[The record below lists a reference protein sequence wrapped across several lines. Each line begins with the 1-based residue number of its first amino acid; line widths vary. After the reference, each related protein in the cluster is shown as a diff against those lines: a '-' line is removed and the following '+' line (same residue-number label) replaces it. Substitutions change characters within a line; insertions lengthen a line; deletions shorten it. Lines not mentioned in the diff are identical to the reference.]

1 MLINQTLEQLHELR
15 LAGMA
20 EALSEQLERPDR
32 YGELEFTDRLGLLLD
47 RETQDRDNRRVTRNL
62 KTARLRAPACIEDLD
77 FRRDRGLDRS
87 HILRL
92 AEAGWVTDHRDLLIT
107 GATGAGKT
115 YLACALAQAAI
126 RRGHKAL
133 YWRLPRL
140 LGELRLA
147 HADGRAAA
155 LLASW
160 TRVDVLVLDDLGLQ
174 PLTSTQA
181 GDLLEV
187 IEDRHQRRS
196 TILTSQLPIT
206 DWHDN
211 LGDPTLADAICD
223 RLLHQAHRLELRGE
237 SMRRR
242 TTGPDDPPPSM
253 TDPPTP
259 G

>member
-1 MLINQTLEQLHELR
+1 MLINQTLERLHELR

-47 RETQDRDNRRVTRNL
+47 REAQDRDNRRVTRNL
-62 KTARLRAPACIEDLD
+62 KTARLRAPACVEDLD

-92 AEAGWVTDHRDLLIT
+92 AEAGWVADHRDLLIT

-115 YLACALAQAAI
+115 YLACALAHAAI

-160 TRVDVLVLDDLGLQ
+160 TRTDVLVLDDLGLQ

-237 SMRRR
+237 SMRR
-242 TTGPDDPPPSM
+242 TGTDDPPPST
-253 TDPPTP
+253 TDPP

>member
-1 MLINQTLEQLHELR
+1 MLINQTLERLHELR

-32 YGELEFTDRLGLLLD
+32 YDELEFTDRLGLLLD

-62 KTARLRAPACIEDLD
+62 KTARLRTPACVEDLD

-92 AEAGWVTDHRDLLIT
+92 AEAGWVTDHRDLLVT

-115 YLACALAQAAI
+115 YLACALAHAAI
-126 RRGHKAL
+126 RRGYKAL

-196 TILTSQLPIT
+196 TILTSQLPIKA
-206 DWHDN
+206 WHDN

-223 RLLHQAHRLELRGE
+223 RLLHRAHRLELRGE
-237 SMRRR
+237 SMRR
-242 TTGPDDPPPSM
+242 TTGADDPPP
-253 TDPPTP
+253 PTIGP
-259 G
+259 SGC